1 MYLTLRKHR
10 SVLFRRTNP
19 GAGGSRLYIRYRLIT
34 LIPRRSNRAAFG
46 SNRDRNIAASVGLK
60 ASQHAMVDLSRL
72 LFLGALLLT
81 ACTTATSPNLY
92 RVTEL
97 VPGISTRDDAI
108 AKLGPP
114 SSTSNIGNST
124 ILQWGGNNSPVHL
137 AISFGMDGRMIQAA
151 TDAQKLDQLS
161 GATQ

>member
-1 MYLTLRKHR
+1 
-10 SVLFRRTNP
+10 
-19 GAGGSRLYIRYRLIT
+19 
-34 LIPRRSNRAAFG
+34 
-46 SNRDRNIAASVGLK
+46 
-60 ASQHAMVDLSRL
+60 MVDLSRL
-72 LFLGALLLT
+72 LYLGALLLT

-151 TDAQKLDQLS
+151 TDAKKLDQLS

>member
-1 MYLTLRKHR
+1 
-10 SVLFRRTNP
+10 
-19 GAGGSRLYIRYRLIT
+19 
-34 LIPRRSNRAAFG
+34 
-46 SNRDRNIAASVGLK
+46 
-60 ASQHAMVDLSRL
+60 MVDLSRI

-81 ACTTATSPNLY
+81 ACTTATSSNLY

-97 VPGISTRDDAI
+97 IPGISTRDDAI

-151 TDAQKLDQLS
+151 TDAQKLDQLF

>member
-1 MYLTLRKHR
+1 MQKTLLVFPPLA
-10 SVLFRRTNP
+10 S
-19 GAGGSRLYIRYRLIT
+19 
-34 LIPRRSNRAAFG
+34 PRVISCDRGLAFCSMIG
-46 SNRDRNIAASVGLK
+46 YF
-60 ASQHAMVDLSRL
+60 DLSHL

-124 ILQWGGNNSPVHL
+124 ILQWGGNNSPFHL

-161 GATQ
+161 GPTQ

>member
-1 MYLTLRKHR
+1 
-10 SVLFRRTNP
+10 
-19 GAGGSRLYIRYRLIT
+19 
-34 LIPRRSNRAAFG
+34 
-46 SNRDRNIAASVGLK
+46 
-60 ASQHAMVDLSRL
+60 MVDLSRL
-72 LFLGALLLT
+72 LYLGALLLT
-81 ACTTATSPNLY
+81 ACTTATSPIY

-137 AISFGMDGRMIQAA
+137 AISFGLDGRMIQAA
-151 TDAQKLDQLS
+151 TDAKKLDQLS

>member
-1 MYLTLRKHR
+1 
-10 SVLFRRTNP
+10 
-19 GAGGSRLYIRYRLIT
+19 
-34 LIPRRSNRAAFG
+34 
-46 SNRDRNIAASVGLK
+46 
-60 ASQHAMVDLSRL
+60 MVDLSRL
-72 LFLGALLLT
+72 LFLGVLGALLLT
-81 ACTTATSPNLY
+81 ACTAAISPSLY

-108 AKLGPP
+108 TKLGPP

-151 TDAQKLDQLS
+151 TDAQQLDQLS
-161 GATQ
+161 GVTQ

>member
-1 MYLTLRKHR
+1 
-10 SVLFRRTNP
+10 
-19 GAGGSRLYIRYRLIT
+19 
-34 LIPRRSNRAAFG
+34 
-46 SNRDRNIAASVGLK
+46 
-60 ASQHAMVDLSRL
+60 MVDLSRL
-72 LFLGALLLT
+72 LCLLGALLLT
-81 ACTTATSPNLY
+81 ACTAAISPSLY

-108 AKLGPP
+108 ARLGPP

>member
-1 MYLTLRKHR
+1 M
-10 SVLFRRTNP
+10 
-19 GAGGSRLYIRYRLIT
+19 A
-34 LIPRRSNRAAFG
+34 
-46 SNRDRNIAASVGLK
+46 
-60 ASQHAMVDLSRL
+60 DLSRL

-92 RVTEL
+92 RITEL

-124 ILQWGGNNSPVHL
+124 VLQWGGNNSPVHL